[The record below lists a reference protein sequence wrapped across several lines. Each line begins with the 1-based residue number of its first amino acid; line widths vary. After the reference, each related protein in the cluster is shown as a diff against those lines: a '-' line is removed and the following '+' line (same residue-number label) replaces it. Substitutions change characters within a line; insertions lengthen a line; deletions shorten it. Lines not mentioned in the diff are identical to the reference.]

1 MKWEYKT
8 LILRA
13 KGFVG
18 GKIDEDKL
26 QETINDWGLQG
37 WELAAAVTTN
47 QMQGQTRSLIVF
59 FKRPR

>member
-8 LILRA
+8 IILPA
-13 KGFVG
+13 KGFFG
-18 GKIDEDKL
+18 GKIDEAKL

-37 WELAAAVTTN
+37 WELAAAVAMN
-47 QMQGQTRSLIVF
+47 QMQGQTRSLVAI

>member
-8 LILRA
+8 IILPV
-13 KGFVG
+13 KGFFG
-18 GKIDEDKL
+18 GKFDEDKL
-26 QETINDWGLQG
+26 QETMNDLGLQG

-47 QMQGQTRSLIVF
+47 QMQGQARSLAI